1 MRLKSLK
8 VGAPFEIRRESPT
21 RRLVGGFWGGWCTY
35 VHPAICGMMLGNW
48 WTKWVAECSLSW
60 GWEHFDERYDAA
72 LPKWPSFREVYII
85 WNTIGYPQM
94 DGETLYGWYYDIS
107 RPPREG
113 NLKIKISGLWFLNCW
128 HSHPQ
133 ACKHP
138 KTDALRTQAFEEV
151 SSAAADPSL
160 SLQASYQH
168 ALGQMHREQ
177 LWPTVVVSVQT
188 GSRIE
193 TVRSSVSES
202 FLRTCLLHLLSDGGT
217 VSECCFRCNCKRWRL
232 VVVNTDVKE
241 STDSQVPFLKYV
253 CMWICFFPTMI
264 CWISGSTLSHAKF

>member
-1 MRLKSLK
+1 MDKVSCWVQFELRLRAFRWTIWCCFAQMAIISGGIYYMEYHRIPSNGWWNSLW
-8 VGAPFEIRRESPT
+8 VVLWYFETTT
-21 RRLVGGFWGGWCTY
+21 RRKLEDQDIRLV
-35 VHPAICGMMLGNW
+35 V
-48 WTKWVAECSLSW
+48 
-60 GWEHFDERYDAA
+60 
-72 LPKWPSFREVYII
+72 
-85 WNTIGYPQM
+85 
-94 DGETLYGWYYDIS
+94 
-107 RPPREG
+107 
-113 NLKIKISGLWFLNCW
+113 LNCW

-264 CWISGSTLSHAKF
+264 CWISGSTLSHAKFSNQPKKALNYNIHLARIFSSPEIHCQFPLFGSTVGSSHPFNL